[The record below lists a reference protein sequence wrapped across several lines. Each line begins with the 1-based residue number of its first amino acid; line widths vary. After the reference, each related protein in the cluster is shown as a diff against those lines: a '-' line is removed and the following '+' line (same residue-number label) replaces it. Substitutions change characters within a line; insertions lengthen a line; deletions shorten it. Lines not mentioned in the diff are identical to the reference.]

1 MKKRV
6 FTPLIILAFIILNAC
21 APAGGARNTAIQQ
34 EELKAAT
41 PTPTPLALSEPTLI
55 PDEEIVPDQFGIE
68 FRTDFSKRS
77 VSFDEILSGGPPKDG
92 IPSIDEPTYVSIE
105 QADEWIENAE
115 PVITLNFNGE
125 ARAYPIQV
133 LMWHEIVNDSLGG
146 KPVAVTFCPL
156 CNTAIAYDREINELV
171 VDFGTT
177 GRLRY
182 SNMIMYDRQTE
193 TWWQQGTGE
202 AIVGELL
209 GTNLEELPAV
219 MISWKDFKNIYPDGD
234 VLSRD
239 TGYSRSYGVNPYSGY
254 DDIDRPPFLYDGP
267 ETPNVLSPMERVYT
281 LALDDKAVAY
291 PYRNLKEESV
301 INDTV
306 GDNEIVVMWKGGTA
320 SALDANE
327 IALGRDVGAV
337 SAFYRGIEG
346 QVLTFALDNGE
357 IVDEQTNTVWNILGM
372 GIEGELAGKQLLPAV
387 GINHFWFSWAAFRPD
402 TLIYGME

>member
-1 MKKRV
+1 MKKRLLIPIIIFV
-6 FTPLIILAFIILNAC
+6 FVLLKAC
-21 APAGGARNTAIQQ
+21 APVEDTRNSVEQ
-34 EELKAAT
+34 ENELKAS
-41 PTPTPLALSEPTLI
+41 TPTPLVISEPT
-55 PDEEIVPDQFGIE
+55 PNPGEETVPTQFGIE
-68 FRTDFSKRS
+68 FSTDFSKRS

-92 IPSIDEPTYVSIE
+92 IPPIDEPTFVSVE
-105 QADEWIENAE
+105 KADEWIDDAE
-115 PVITLNFNGE
+115 PVIALNINGA

-156 CNTAIAYDREINELV
+156 CNTAIVFNREIDGQAF
-171 VDFGTT
+171 DFGTT

-182 SNMIMYDRQTE
+182 SNLIMYDRQTE

-209 GTNLEELPAV
+209 GKELEELPAV
-219 MISWKDFKNIYPDGD
+219 MISWKDFQSLYPDGD

-267 ETPNVLSPMERVYT
+267 ETPDVLSPLERVYT

-291 PYRNLKEESV
+291 PYKDLEKKRV
-301 INDTV
+301 INDTIAA
-306 GDNEIVVMWKGGTA
+306 NEIVVMWKGGTA
-320 SALDANE
+320 SALDTSE

-337 SAFYRGIEG
+337 NAFYRGIEG
-346 QVLTFALDNGE
+346 EILTFVLDNGE
-357 IVDEQTNTVWNILGM
+357 IVDEQTKTVWNILGM

>member
-6 FTPLIILAFIILNAC
+6 FTPLIILVFILLKAC
-21 APAGGARNTAIQQ
+21 APVGDTRNTAELQ
-34 EELKAAT
+34 EGLKAAT
-41 PTPTPLALSEPTLI
+41 PTPTPLALSETTSI
-55 PDEEIVPDQFGIE
+55 PDEDIVPAQLGTE
-68 FRTDFSKRS
+68 FSTDFSKRS

-115 PVITLNFNGE
+115 PVITLNINGE

-146 KPVAVTFCPL
+146 KPVAITFCPL
-156 CNTAIAYDREINELV
+156 CNTAIVYDREIKELV

-182 SNMIMYDRQTE
+182 SNLIMYDRQTE

-209 GTNLEELPAV
+209 GANLEELPAV
-219 MISWKDFKNIYPDGD
+219 MISWKDFKNLYPDGD

-267 ETPNVLSPMERVYT
+267 ETPDVLSPMERVYT
-281 LALDDKAVAY
+281 LALEDKAVAY
-291 PYRNLKEESV
+291 PYRNFEQEHV

-306 GDNEIVVMWKGGTA
+306 GNNEIVVMWKGGTA

-346 QVLTFALDNGE
+346 GILTFVFDNGE